1 MSSAIIGIIA
11 HVGKAGARRLAAAL
25 CEEFAKRGA
34 QTLLEARTAEAMN
47 LEGGLPV
54 AELARRCELLVALGG
69 DGTILRVL
77 KELGDVITPIFG
89 INLGSLGFLTC
100 VSSADAMLAVGSIV
114 ARDYTLSSRQL
125 LHMRVI
131 RDGAEIASQRALN
144 DVVLSRG
151 AVSRMINIEA
161 RVNGRFL
168 TAYHADGMIVA
179 TPTGSTAYTLA
190 AGGPILDPDS
200 GVFIIT
206 PICPHVLTNRP
217 VIVTDGAEVEILLG
231 PEQSEISLNVD
242 GAELAR
248 IRSGDRIVIRKAGQS
263 LPLAMLPG
271 VDFFEVLRQKLKWS
285 GSAL

>member
-1 MSSAIIGIIA
+1 MPAAVIGIIA

-25 CEEFAKRGA
+25 VHEFNNRGV
-34 QTLLEARTAEAMN
+34 QSLLEIRTAEAMEI
-47 LEGGLPV
+47 EGGLPV
-54 AELARRCELLVALGG
+54 AELAQRCELLVALGG

-77 KELGDVITPIFG
+77 KELENVIKPIFG

-114 ARDYTLSSRQL
+114 ARDYMLSPRQL
-125 LHMRVI
+125 LQVRVI
-131 RDGAEIASQRALN
+131 RDDTEISCQRGLN

-151 AVSRMINIEA
+151 ALSRMINLET
-161 RVNGRFL
+161 RVNNRFL
-168 TAYHADGMIVA
+168 TAYHADGLIVA

-200 GVFIIT
+200 GAFIIT

-217 VIVTDGAEVEILLG
+217 VIVDDTAVVEILAG
-231 PEQSEISLNVD
+231 PEQSDIALNVD
-242 GAELAR
+242 GWELTK
-248 IRSGDRIVIRKAGQS
+248 IRSGDRIIIQKAAET

>member
-1 MSSAIIGIIA
+1 MSAAVIGIIA
-11 HVGKAGARRLAAAL
+11 HIGKAGARRVARAL
-25 CEEFAKRGA
+25 SEEFANRGVQA
-34 QTLLEARTAEAMN
+34 LLEARTAGAME
-47 LEGGLPV
+47 LPGGVPLV
-54 AELARRCELLVALGG
+54 ELGERCELLVALGG
-69 DGTILRVL
+69 DGTILRIVRD
-77 KELGDVITPIFG
+77 LGEVIPPIFG

-100 VSSADAMLAVGSIV
+100 LSSADAMLAVGSIA

-125 LHMRVI
+125 LHLRLL
-131 RDGAEIASQRALN
+131 REGREIASQRALN

-168 TAYHADGMIVA
+168 TSYHADGLIVA

-200 GVFIIT
+200 GAFIIT

-217 VIVTDGAEVEILLG
+217 MIVDDTAEVEILLG
-231 PEQSEISLNVD
+231 PDQHEISLNVD
-242 GAELAR
+242 GSELAR
-248 IRSGDRIVIRKAGQS
+248 VHSGDRIVIRKSEQM
-263 LPLAMLPG
+263 LKLAMLPG

>member
-1 MSSAIIGIIA
+1 MSSAVIGIVA
-11 HVGKAGARRLAAAL
+11 HVGKTGARRLAAAL
-25 CEEFAKRGA
+25 SEEFAKRGA
-34 QTLLEARTAEAMN
+34 QTLIEARTAEAMN
-47 LEGGLPV
+47 LKGGIEV
-54 AELARRCELLVALGG
+54 AELGRRCELLIALGG

-77 KELGDVITPIFG
+77 KELGETIPPIFG

-100 VSSADAMLAVGSIV
+100 VSSADAMLAVGSVV
-114 ARDYTLSSRQL
+114 ARDYALSMRQL
-125 LHMRVI
+125 LQVRVI
-131 RDGAEIASQRALN
+131 RGGMEIISQRGLN

-168 TAYHADGMIVA
+168 TSYHADGLIVA

-190 AGGPILDPDS
+190 AGGPILDPGS
-200 GVFIIT
+200 GAFIIT

-217 VIVTDGAEVEILLG
+217 VIVHDGAEIEILPG
-231 PEQSEISLNVD
+231 PGQHDISLSVD
-242 GAELAR
+242 GAEHAK
-248 IRSGDRIVIRKAGQS
+248 ICAGDRIVIHKAGQT